1 MSRDGV
7 NNPEETGR
15 TARGRQGSPLPTTRR
30 AREAARRSSPKP
42 RACNEREMLFLSEYM
57 KDWNGTQAMLRAGIT
72 TKPSVAKVYAS
83 EWLVRPHVIAE
94 LADRRQLLMEKH
106 ELTLDRLLEE
116 LRRVGFANIS
126 DLIKWDADG
135 LTLRPSSTLPE
146 SQLAAVAEVSEI
158 SSNGKTRLAVKMH
171 PKLDALCQLLKHF
184 APAKMQGGTTAAR
197 EEVATIIIEG
207 GPTGLEVAVDSA

>member
-1 MSRDGV
+1 MYSDGV
-7 NNPEETGR
+7 NKPGETGR
-15 TARGRQGSPLPTTRR
+15 SGRGRQGSPLPTTRR

-42 RACNEREMLFLSEYM
+42 RACNEREILFLSEYM

-72 TKPSVAKVYAS
+72 TKPTVAKVYAS

-126 DLIKWDADG
+126 DLIQWDDNG

-146 SQLAAVAEVSEI
+146 SQLAAVAEISEI
-158 SSNGKTRLAVKMH
+158 SSKGKTKLAVKMH
-171 PKLDALCQLLKHF
+171 PKLEALCQLLKHV
-184 APAKMQGGTTAAR
+184 APTTTRGGSTAPR

-207 GPTGLEVAVDSA
+207 GPTGLEVTVDSA